1 MTPIPRPT
9 DSRRAAASIL
19 AACLLFVACESLVK
33 TLSPTIPTMTLVAA
47 RNLPSALVAAAILT
61 SRGEPVLGRNR
72 RVLALR
78 GLFGFLGLA
87 LYFHSLGRLPL
98 GDANVI
104 IRASPVF
111 TMVFSALFLG
121 EGIRPSWLVSLAVM
135 MAGAILVA
143 GPSFTSPGAPGLV
156 CLAASCAAGAAYTT
170 LRALGATDGPWS
182 VVLYFSTFCT
192 LGSLPWLVA
201 GGGPGIPP
209 GNWSALAGLGAAGLG
224 AQYFLTSAYRW
235 AAAGQVALYSF
246 VQIPMAMAA
255 GLVVFRECPSPSTL
269 AGGLLILAGAV
280 HHGRSSRAD

>member
-1 MTPIPRPT
+1 MAPIPRPT

-19 AACLLFVACESLVK
+19 AACLLFVVCESLVK
-33 TLSPTIPTMTLVAA
+33 TLSPAIPTMTLVAA

-61 SRGEPVLGRNR
+61 GRGEPVLGRNR

-111 TMVFSALFLG
+111 TIVFSSLFLG
-121 EGIRPSWLVSLAVM
+121 ERVRRSWFTTLGVMLCGAV
-135 MAGAILVA
+135 LVA
-143 GPSFTSPGAPGLV
+143 GPSFTMPGAPGLV
-156 CLAASCAAGAAYTT
+156 CLAASAAAGAAYTT
-170 LRALGATDGPWS
+170 LRALGATDGPWA

-209 GNWSALAGLGAAGLG
+209 GNWPALAGLGAAGLG

-246 VQIPMAMAA
+246 VQIPMALAA
-255 GLVVFRECPSPSTL
+255 GLVVFDEHPPASTI

-280 HHGRSSRAD
+280 LHGRASRTD